1 MIKELIRTVRQ
12 ALENEGFAYVDY
24 DKGQADE
31 KQPKIKTPAGLV
43 SITSLTNQESYRGL
57 SYALNATLQVRVIDW
72 VSGNSSSAAPRVQ
85 SDRWAAWY
93 DRANRCCNVLHSLYC
108 SMLPIKFKSCEFVRR
123 DDNLQEAIIEC
134 ECVIGYIAPDP
145 RMATIENINVNR

>member
-31 KQPKIKTPAGLV
+31 NQPKIKTPAGLV

-57 SYALNATLQVRVIDW
+57 SYALNATLQVRIIDW
-72 VSGNSSSAAPRVQ
+72 VSGNSSSAHERVW
-85 SDRWAAWY
+85 RWFQATFQALW
-93 DRANRCCNVLHSLYC
+93 NLSL
-108 SMLPIKFKSCEFVRR
+108 
-123 DDNLQEAIIEC
+123 
-134 ECVIGYIAPDP
+134 
-145 RMATIENINVNR
+145 